1 MSLLERT
8 IVFLQDYAPAG
19 FCDDCLDQILDLQPG
34 QAERATEPLGMTELF
49 RRDTE
54 LCSFCGNRKIV
65 VTYVEEP

>member
-8 IVFLQDYAPAG
+8 IEFLRKYSPAG

-34 QAERATEPLGMTELF
+34 QSERATEPLGMTEFF

-54 LCSFCGNRKIV
+54 ICHFCRGRKTIV
-65 VTYVEEP
+65 RYVEDP